1 MNYKVMQRPMF
12 KMGGKAA
19 SQGTGITSGLDEKV
33 NMSDG
38 RANYAEGPTTYTDF
52 LDRALKN
59 YNLRQEKLS
68 DMDDI
73 INAFEK
79 IILNIELLKNYN
91 SIDNKLNIGR

>member
-38 RANYAEGPTTYTDF
+38 RANYQDGPQTRSEF
-52 LDRALKN
+52 LKSALA
-59 YNLRQEKLS
+59 
-68 DMDDI
+68 I
-73 INAFEK
+73 A
-79 IILNIELLKNYN
+79 ILCN
-91 SIDNKLNIGR
+91 